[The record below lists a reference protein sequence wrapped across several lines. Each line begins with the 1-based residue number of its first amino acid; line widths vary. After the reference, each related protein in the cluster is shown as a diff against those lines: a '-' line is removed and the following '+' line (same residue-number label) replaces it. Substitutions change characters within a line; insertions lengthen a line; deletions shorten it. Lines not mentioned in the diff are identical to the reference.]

1 MSGNSLASLLQL
13 MKVGSVTQGWGAIS
27 VFSRSRL
34 NRLLEQQYIERFNG
48 LGFLPLFNGRL
59 AASDNNDY
67 IELIDI
73 SLGQPL
79 LSFNN
84 ASLTNPTAL
93 LTMNIVAGRYT
104 ASHQPSG
111 AGKTVL
117 STFSI
122 TEGQGFTLEMDIDL
136 SMVVGE
142 VDRQGKVTLDLAEG
156 ANFRCNLANND
167 ETAQKRLAE
176 FFKNSFAALPPH
188 RSVFQLGMLELK
200 GYNHLNP
207 KSFRILTQAAPGAK
221 VRGALNYRD
230 GGVVIAIQ
238 LLGNTGPG
246 RFPLDSDFP
255 YLIPDDQASDGSDQY
270 SATLVLSE
278 AMIPYVEGNRLEV
291 LNSLLFPG
299 ENVFEEREQHRP
311 CDLAVFGN
319 INPKQTRISLEPT
332 FKTIK
337 AGETQRFTL
346 HNWKGEVIQA
356 SNWRAVSLGSHTAEG
371 HGKIVG
377 GLYTAAS
384 PAQIGHD
391 TLHVV
396 VTADYVNEGTTYTAS
411 ALLRV
416 AYDSMTIA
424 PRVEVVSA
432 TAQSQPVVLRASTLG
447 TAPVNW
453 KLLAPEYGTLTQS
466 ANQGLFTAD
475 ARSRAKGLT
484 VQQIE
489 ATGAETN
496 RASLLLLNAQQ
507 LLRVDPAHVE
517 AVRKSVVVPLKD
529 DATLLPDIPRRWKVV
544 GGGGTV
550 DASGRFTAPAQGITA
565 SSVVQCEIVRNGVVF
580 SSGYSV
586 IGLSEMEPEPSWKE
600 LSQFTIKVKGGLDN
614 ERLGTLYANGYQQSR
629 IEIVVQPD
637 SVDGKDFELSI
648 FEKAS
653 MRLVDDTSKAEIEFV
668 DEALDG
674 IPEGDEQVWLTR
686 LIPNRFE
693 LAIPRSAAQHDS
705 PGAGPAAISVLN
717 IYLHTR
723 ERPGMAT
730 TFHATFQADSDNRWW
745 KSTDKSVVNSKVVIT
760 PLAIPTFVDD
770 DYTFKRVRVD
780 GGSGPPGG
788 TPGNGPDQD
797 DFDFHFRTIDYWSLV
812 YTGKPGFAGADFETM
827 EFLSDDGK
835 QINISAI
842 RYESEQLN
850 ERYCS
855 WTGSIFLD
863 KQKEAVVKKILFD
876 QATKVVI
883 KNESLDVDVNQTHF
897 VSGSLVIS
905 LHRSDRINYV
915 RDTVPE
921 RAKLSQ
927 PLRVVLIDKNGNP
940 HRRII
945 DFLPVSVAEDRNH
958 LVNIRA

>member
-1 MSGNSLASLLQL
+1 MSGNSLASLLEF
-13 MKVGSVTQGWGAIS
+13 MKTGSVTQGWGAVS

-67 IELIDI
+67 IELTDI

-84 ASLTNPTAL
+84 ASLTNSTAL
-93 LTMNIVAGRYT
+93 LTMNIVAGSYT
-104 ASHQPSG
+104 ASHQPPG
-111 AGKTVL
+111 AEKRL
-117 STFSI
+117 FSTFNIS
-122 TEGQGFTLEMDIDL
+122 EAQGYTLELDIDL
-136 SMVVGE
+136 SLVVGE
-142 VDRQGKVTLDLAEG
+142 IDRQGKVTLDLAEG

-167 ETAQKRLAE
+167 ETAQTRLAD
-176 FFKNSFAALPPH
+176 FFKQQFAALPTH
-188 RSVFQLGMLELK
+188 RSVFQLGMLELN

-207 KSFRILTQAAPGAK
+207 KLFRILTQAAPGAN

-230 GGVVIAIQ
+230 GAVVIAIQ
-238 LLGNTGPG
+238 LQGNTGPG
-246 RFPLDSDFP
+246 RFPLDSNFP
-255 YLIPDDQASDGSDQY
+255 YLIPDDQASDGSDKY

-278 AMIPYVEGNRLEV
+278 AMIPYVEGNRLEL
-291 LNSLLFPG
+291 LNNLLFPG
-299 ENVFEEREQHRP
+299 ENVFEEDERFVPR
-311 CDLAVFGN
+311 DLAVFGN
-319 INPKQTRISLEPT
+319 INPKQTKISLEPA

-337 AGETQRFTL
+337 AGDTQRFTM

-371 HGKIVG
+371 HGTIVG

-384 PAQIGHD
+384 PAHIGHD

-396 VTADYVNEGTTYTAS
+396 VTADYVNAGTTYTAS
-411 ALLRV
+411 SLLRV

-424 PRVEVVSA
+424 PRMQVVPA
-432 TAQSQPVVLRASTLG
+432 TTQSQPVVLRAATLG
-447 TAPVNW
+447 AAPVNW

-475 ARSRAKGLT
+475 ARSRSKGLA

-507 LLRVDPAHVE
+507 LLRVEPAHVP

-586 IGLSEMEPEPSWKE
+586 IELSEMEPEPSWKT
-600 LSQFTIKVKGGLDN
+600 LSQFTIKVPGGS
-614 ERLGTLYANGYQQSR
+614 EGGRLGSLYANGYQQVR
-629 IEIVVQPD
+629 AQIVVETVPVD
-637 SVDGKDFELSI
+637 EKEYPLSV

-653 MRLVDDTSKAEIEFV
+653 MRLVDHNSKAQIEFV

-674 IPEGDEQVWLTR
+674 IPEGDPQVWRTR
-686 LIPNRFE
+686 LIGNRFN
-693 LAIPRSAAQHDS
+693 LAIPRSAAQDDS
-705 PGAGPAAISVLN
+705 PGTDLDAVSVQD

-723 ERPGMAT
+723 GRSAE
-730 TFHATFQADSDNRWW
+730 TFYVTFQADSDNRWW
-745 KSTDKSVVNSKVVIT
+745 ASLDLTDVNDKVDIT
-760 PLAIPTFVDD
+760 PLIIPNFIEA
-770 DYTFKRVRVD
+770 DYTFTRVRTD
-780 GGSGPPGG
+780 GGSGAPGD
-788 TPGNGPDQD
+788 PEED
-797 DFDFHFRTIDYWSLV
+797 DFDFHLRTVDYWKLS
-812 YTGKPGFAGADFETM
+812 YSGRAGIEGAPFETM
-827 EFLSDDGK
+827 EFLPVDGK
-835 QINISAI
+835 DINTTTI
-842 RYESEQLN
+842 RWESEQLA
-850 ERYCS
+850 ETMFS
-855 WTGSIFLD
+855 WTGYIFQD
-863 KQKEAVVKKILFD
+863 PQKPDETRKVKFDEVTSKVVKS
-876 QATKVVI
+876 
-883 KNESLDVDVNQTHF
+883 ESLDVDVNQTVF
-897 VSGSLVIS
+897 EKGLLVIS
-905 LHRSDRINYV
+905 LHRSDRVPYV
-915 RDTVPE
+915 RTTDLS
-921 RAKLSQ
+921 RAKLSRD
-927 PLRVVLIDKNGNP
+927 LAVRLIDKNGNV
-940 HRRII
+940 HRRRIAY
-945 DFLPVSVAEDRNH
+945 LPSSVVGDRNK
-958 LVNIRA
+958 LVHTLFSPNSN